1 MGVTE
6 AQLPSVRVGRGLR
19 EGSGAVPVMLGVRL
33 RAQAPD
39 ISDREMRGLGQGSLD
54 GREAVVRFEVG
65 EHASEEM
72 KAQADSQH
80 TSFPNRGSEQQVETR
95 KGHVQNRAPPL
106 TSSRITLTSC
116 LPGRLGSGRGV
127 GGGQ

>member
-1 MGVTE
+1 MRVTE
-6 AQLPSVRVGRGLR
+6 AQLPSVRVDRGPR
-19 EGSGAVPVMLGVRL
+19 EESGAVPVMLGIRL

-39 ISDREMRGLGQGSLD
+39 ISDREMRGLGRGSLD

-72 KAQADSQH
+72 KAQADSPH
-80 TSFPNRGSEQQVETR
+80 TSFPNQGSEQQVETR
-95 KGHVQNRAPPL
+95 RTGDVQNRAPPL

-116 LPGRLGSGRGV
+116 LPGRLGSGQR